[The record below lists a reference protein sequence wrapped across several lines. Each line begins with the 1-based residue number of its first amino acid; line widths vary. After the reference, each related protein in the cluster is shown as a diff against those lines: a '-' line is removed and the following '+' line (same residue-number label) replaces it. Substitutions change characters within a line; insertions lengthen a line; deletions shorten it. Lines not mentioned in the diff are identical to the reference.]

1 MIKLSKNSNGF
12 TVVEGLLI
20 VIVVAVIGFGGY
32 YVWHT
37 QHKTSPA
44 KTATTAAVKTTTPSK
59 STAPTSTS
67 SSTNSVK
74 YLTITQWGVKL
85 ALTSPIDNA
94 TYSLVTNNA
103 YLPPSVFLSTSTLDA
118 SQDCVSYYQQGAPAN
133 DPTPTFQYISQY
145 TLSQTTSLSEGGP
158 TITAEQAA
166 EQSPSTYIK
175 VGNYVYTFGH
185 GNGEPCSEQA
195 SNILPAFQTAF
206 STISAVN

>member
-1 MIKLSKNSNGF
+1 MNIISKSEKGF
-12 TVVEGLLI
+12 SAVEIVLVIAVVVLI
-20 VIVVAVIGFGGY
+20 GVVGWLVY
-32 YVWHT
+32 KDH
-37 QHKTSPA
+37 H
-44 KTATTAAVKTTTPSK
+44 KTTTALVTTTS
-59 STAPTSTS
+59 STKPATSTS
-67 SSTNSVK
+67 TKTTTTPTTTNVN
-74 YLTITQWGVKL
+74 YLTIKQWGVKL
-85 ALTSPIDNA
+85 TLTSPIDNA
-94 TYSLVTNNA
+94 TYTLVTNNV

-133 DPTPTFQYISQY
+133 DPSPTFQSISQY

-195 SNILPAFQTAF
+195 SDILPAFETAF
-206 STISAVN
+206 STISTAN